1 MQQLNPGVQVVLF
14 LPSSPDR
21 VNFDNLRQQGNP
33 PSGQVVDEIAFSSV
47 PGSGQGARA
56 ATQESESGS
65 VVSSAGES
73 SSYYSAN
80 SFVGEAKAVTEAAV
94 LEEKRVSV
102 AGDAHM
108 DSTAREGELGAE
120 QMQKLVFGSLSV
132 STRVAA
138 KPEFSSELATPLLD
152 EPSAGGKTG
161 DTQGSK
167 AEPKKHKVLRE
178 EAAGTRRSSRRLSM
192 LVSKFSPGS
201 RTEVEELNTGES
213 KLKSERARFHG
224 ESSEAEDTTTDCE
237 KEGVVFAGRGD
248 EVNEEIAGEEIREEV
263 KYHRKKGDSARMT
276 PKRKPTMVEEM
287 VPKSS
292 GKRRRNCLYGA
303 DCRGCSVPE
312 CGECAFCV
320 DK

>member
-1 MQQLNPGVQVVLF
+1 M
-14 LPSSPDR
+14 PSSPDR
-21 VNFDNLRQQGNP
+21 VNFDNLRRQGNP
-33 PSGQVVDEIAFSSV
+33 PSGQVADEIAFSSV
-47 PGSGQGARA
+47 PGSGQEARA

-80 SFVGEAKAVTEAAV
+80 SFVGEAKAVTEATD
-94 LEEKRVSV
+94 LEEERVSV

-120 QMQKLVFGSLSV
+120 QMQKLVFGSLS
-132 STRVAA
+132 TRVAA

-152 EPSAGGKTG
+152 EPSAGGKAG

-213 KLKSERARFHG
+213 KLKSEAD
-224 ESSEAEDTTTDCE
+224 DTTADCE
-237 KEGVVFAGRGD
+237 KGGD

-263 KYHRKKGDSARMT
+263 KYHRKNGDGARMT

-292 GKRRRNCLYGA
+292 GKKRRNCLYGA
-303 DCRGCSVPE
+303 DCRGCSAPE

-320 DK
+320 DM

>member
-1 MQQLNPGVQVVLF
+1 M
-14 LPSSPDR
+14 PSSPDR
-21 VNFDNLRQQGNP
+21 VNFDNLRRQGNP
-33 PSGQVVDEIAFSSV
+33 PSGQVADEIAFSSV
-47 PGSGQGARA
+47 PGSGQEARA

-80 SFVGEAKAVTEAAV
+80 SFVGEAKAVTEATD
-94 LEEKRVSV
+94 LEEERVSV

-120 QMQKLVFGSLSV
+120 QMQKLVFGSLS
-132 STRVAA
+132 TRVAA

-152 EPSAGGKTG
+152 EPSAGGKAG

-178 EAAGTRRSSRRLSM
+178 EAAGTRRSSRRLSK

-213 KLKSERARFHG
+213 KLKSERARFQR
-224 ESSEAEDTTTDCE
+224 ESSEAEDTTADCE

-248 EVNEEIAGEEIREEV
+248 EVNEEIAGKEIREEV

-292 GKRRRNCLYGA
+292 GKKRRNCMYGA
-303 DCRGCSVPE
+303 DCRGCSAPE

-320 DK
+320 DM